1 MGKNCLFRLD
11 DKTAVV
17 VGGTGGIGKHVAKAF
32 VEYGA
37 KVAIAG
43 RAMDRAKKIIEWV
56 KDEVGGEIEAFY
68 VNVTSEDSVKQL
80 VKNVVDTFGTVDIL
94 VNAHGVNIKMPATE
108 IDVNN
113 WNTLFDVNVKGVMLT
128 CREFGK
134 IMIEKRKGKIINTS
148 SVRGIRATRWPG
160 NVGYC
165 ATKAAVDM
173 ITKQLAAEWAPYGVN
188 VNAVAPALVSGTGA
202 ARPTESNPERLKMYI
217 ESVPLKRIATVDDLV
232 GVYIFLA
239 SPASDFITGQII
251 YVDGGLIVVG

>member
-1 MGKNCLFRLD
+1 MPRDLFRLD
-11 DKTAVV
+11 GKVAVV
-17 VGGTGGIGKHVAKAF
+17 VGGTGGIGRHVAKAYA
-32 VEYGA
+32 EYGA

-43 RAMDRAKKIIEWV
+43 RAMDRAKSIIEWIKEEN
-56 KDEVGGEIEAFY
+56 KDAIVEAFY
-68 VNVTSEDSVKQL
+68 VDVTSEESVKKL
-80 VKNVVDTFGTVDIL
+80 VEQVLNRFGTVDIL
-94 VNAHGVNIKMPATE
+94 VNVHGVNIKMPATE
-108 IDVNN
+108 IEVDN
-113 WNTLFDVNVKGVMLT
+113 WNKLFDVNVKGVMLT

-134 IMIEKRKGKIINTS
+134 IMVEKRSGKIINTS